1 MVRIQLATGF
11 LDVKEGT
18 AFPLN
23 FQIGDIRDVSK
34 RQGNFSKTITL
45 TGSKNNNN
53 LLNHYYDVN
62 IEEGTFNINTLTTCS
77 VIQDGLPVMEDCSMQ
92 LTGVVKTQVTDG
104 YEEQVTY
111 EVLVKDSKADFFTA
125 ITNKELTAID
135 FSDFNHTYDATNV
148 VARFSNTVVDGFKYF
163 LPGSGDAV
171 YNTQEFKP
179 AIFAKVYFDR
189 IFADAGFQ
197 YDWPSLSYDR
207 FDKLIIPYNGGVDNQ
222 DNQDFIVK
230 AEITTPLTVNGNVN
244 NGGYTNI
251 GVTPSSIAIPPTVI
265 DFTNWTELEDLQN
278 IFNPITGVYSTPFII
293 SSQNG
298 QSYDYS
304 ITMNYQ
310 LNLVN
315 TSGGTLFASNN
326 LSAAAAV
333 FYKPAL
339 GVSDN
344 TQAIIFNNIYTNAAP
359 PAGFT
364 GANNAVQCPLTI
376 PVGTTTI
383 LTQTIQTSVG
393 LSYPLLNNL
402 SLATLG
408 LNVEQV
414 YLTSNGGTYSPRFW
428 RTGSVSG
435 PAPTT
440 GDILIQAVITSISLS
455 ILPSS
460 NVIAIP
466 GIIDVNDYVPK
477 KIKQADFIKGIF
489 NMYNLYATID
499 ADQPNKLLL
508 QNRDDFYDSGAEVDW
523 TDKLAKDDEQNLS
536 FLPELTSKKIILTYA
551 ADKDNPNTT
560 YSNATNNI
568 YGQAEVIFD
577 NEYVKEVTT
586 KAVLFSPTPVIKTIF
601 GAYVPMLAGSAPETN
616 IRILYDKTE
625 AGQPLATCGQFYIYD
640 YLSVGQ
646 INQTSYPL
654 VGHFDD
660 PLTPTFDINFAICD
674 FYYYQPTSLTSNNL
688 YNRYWRRTMGQIN
701 NGKMLTA
708 MFNLKENDIQR
719 LQLNDKIRI
728 DNSWWNINKVIDY
741 DANANKLTKVELISI
756 DTEINFTPFMGPSGP
771 DVPDP
776 IPGIGPIQ
784 VLGTGHI
791 ITKKILNSNVFSN
804 QATATVMGRGN
815 VIVGGTKSVIVGD
828 GNIVS
833 EDEMITPFLRTSS
846 INGSPASTVL
856 LPSFVQTDAT
866 DVTLWNYGQG
876 GIPTNTSYG
885 EFALSSN
892 TAGSGNTASGVT
904 ALSSNTIGVA
914 NTAIGYSALPNN
926 TTGSSNTAS
935 GTGALFS
942 NTSGN
947 GNTASGQSALFSNT
961 IGLANTASGMFAL
974 VTNTIGNS
982 NTSIGVNTDSG
993 NFDASIILGRD
1004 AAATASNQFV
1014 SGSVTYPAGAVNAAV
1029 VAQTQTWDV
1038 IINGVAHKILLA

>member
-1 MVRIQLATGF
+1 MVKIQLTTGY

-23 FQIGDIRDVSK
+23 FQVGDIRDISK

-45 TGSKNNNN
+45 PGTKVNNN
-53 LLNHYYDVN
+53 LLNHYYDIN
-62 IEEGTFNINTLTTCS
+62 IVEGTFNINAITICS
-77 VIQDGLPVMEDCSMQ
+77 VIENGIPIMENATMQ
-92 LTGVVKTQVTDG
+92 LTSIKKVQLTDG
-104 YEEQVTY
+104 YEEHVDY
-111 EVLVKDSKADFFTA
+111 EVLIKDSKADFFTA

-230 AEITTPLTVNGNVN
+230 AEITAPLTINGNDN
-244 NGGYTNI
+244 LGGYSNI
-251 GVTPSSIAIPPTVI
+251 GINPLATNPTKI

-293 SSQNG
+293 SNQNG

-304 ITMNYQ
+304 ITMSYQ

-315 TSGGTLFASNN
+315 TSGGTLFASDNTG
-326 LSAAAAV
+326 SAAAV
-333 FYKPAL
+333 FYRPAL
-339 GVSDN
+339 GVN
-344 TQAIIFNNIYTNAAP
+344 VTTQPIIFNNIYINAAP

-364 GANNAVQCPLTI
+364 GANNSVECPLTI
-376 PVGTTTI
+376 APGTTNI
-383 LTQTIQTSVG
+383 LTQNIQCTIP
-393 LSYPLLNNL
+393 LSYQLLGNGFP
-402 SLATLG
+402 ATLG
-408 LNVEQV
+408 INVYQN
-414 YLTSNGGTYSPRFW
+414 YLTSTPGGTYSPRFW

-455 ILPSS
+455 ILPTS

-466 GIIDVNDYVPK
+466 GTIDVNDYVPK
-477 KIKQADFIKGIF
+477 KIKQSDFIKGLF

-508 QNRDDFYDSGAEVDW
+508 QSRDDFYDSGAEVDW

-536 FLPELTSKKIILTYA
+536 FLPELTAKKVILTYA
-551 ADKDNPNTT
+551 ADKDAPNTT
-560 YSNATNNI
+560 YTNATNNI

-577 NEYVKEVTT
+577 NEYVKEVDT
-586 KAVLFSPTPVIKTIF
+586 KPILFSPTPIIKTLF
-601 GAYVPMLAGSAPETN
+601 GAFVPMIAGSAPETN

-625 AGQPLATCGQFYIYD
+625 VGQPLATCGQFYIYD
-640 YLSVGQ
+640 YGSIGM

-701 NGKMLTA
+701 NGKMLSA
-708 MFNLKENDIQR
+708 MFNLKEDDIQR

-741 DANANKLTKVELISI
+741 DANANKLTKVELISV
-756 DTEINFTPFMGPSGP
+756 DNEINFTPFMGPSGP
-771 DVPDP
+771 DVPEPLPD
-776 IPGIGPIQ
+776 IGPVQ
-784 VLGTGHI
+784 VMATSHI
-791 ITKKILNSNVFSN
+791 NIKKIQNTNVFGN

-815 VIVGGTKSVIVGD
+815 TIVGGTRSVIVGD
-828 GNIVS
+828 GYIVS
-833 EDEMITPFLRTSS
+833 ENVIIGDSIRSTTFNGVPVGITPLVYTANLSQLGIADPTVAVMNNSFSDITWTRAGVGEYYGLINDFAVGVILNAEISVIINNSLFDGIISAQYLITTNEIYVTTSQ
-846 INGSPASTVL
+846 I
-856 LPSFVQTDAT
+856 
-866 DVTLWNYGQG
+866 
-876 GIPTNTSYG
+876 GIGYVDG
-885 EFALSSN
+885 YLI
-892 TAGSGNTASGVT
+892 
-904 ALSSNTIGVA
+904 SNTIE
-914 NTAIGYSALPNN
+914 IKYYQP
-926 TTGSSNTAS
+926 
-935 GTGALFS
+935 
-942 NTSGN
+942 
-947 GNTASGQSALFSNT
+947 
-961 IGLANTASGMFAL
+961 
-974 VTNTIGNS
+974 
-982 NTSIGVNTDSG
+982 
-993 NFDASIILGRD
+993 
-1004 AAATASNQFV
+1004 
-1014 SGSVTYPAGAVNAAV
+1014 
-1029 VAQTQTWDV
+1029 
-1038 IINGVAHKILLA
+1038 

>member
-1 MVRIQLATGF
+1 MVKIQLSTGY

-23 FQIGDIRDVSK
+23 FQVGDIRDISK

-45 TGSKNNNN
+45 PGTKVNNN
-53 LLNHYYDVN
+53 LLNHYYDIN
-62 IEEGTFNINTLTTCS
+62 IVEGTFNINAITICS
-77 VIQDGLPVMEDCSMQ
+77 VIENGIPIMDNATMQ
-92 LTGVVKTQVTDG
+92 LTSIKKVQLTDG
-104 YEEQVTY
+104 YEEHVDY
-111 EVLVKDSKADFFTA
+111 EVLIKDSKADFFTA

-189 IFADAGFQ
+189 IFSDAGFQ

-230 AEITTPLTVNGNVN
+230 AEITAPLTINGNVN
-244 NGGYTNI
+244 LGGYSYI
-251 GVTPSSIAIPPTVI
+251 GQPQSFPNPTKI

-293 SSQNG
+293 SNQNG

-304 ITMNYQ
+304 ITMSYQ

-315 TSGGTLFASNN
+315 TSGGTLYASDNT
-326 LSAAAAV
+326 SSAAAV
-333 FYKPAL
+333 FYRPAL
-339 GVSDN
+339 GVN
-344 TQAIIFNNIYTNAAP
+344 VATQPIIFNNIYTNAAP

-364 GANNAVQCPLTI
+364 GANNSVECPLTI
-376 PVGTTTI
+376 PVGTTNI
-383 LTQTIQTSVG
+383 LTQNIQTTIP
-393 LSYPLLNNL
+393 LSYQLLSNGFP
-402 SLATLG
+402 ATLG
-408 LNVEQV
+408 INVEQSI
-414 YLTSNGGTYSPRFW
+414 LSANNGGSSSRFW
-428 RTGSVSG
+428 RTGSTSG

-440 GDILIQAVITSISLS
+440 GDILIQAVITSISIS
-455 ILPSS
+455 ILPTS

-466 GIIDVNDYVPK
+466 GTIDVNDYVPK

-508 QNRDDFYDSGAEVDW
+508 QSRDDFYDSGAEVDW

-536 FLPELTSKKIILTYA
+536 FLPELTAKKLILTYA
-551 ADKDNPNTT
+551 PDKDAPNTT
-560 YSNATNNI
+560 YSNATSNI

-577 NEYVKEVTT
+577 NEYVKEVAT
-586 KAVLFSPTPVIKTIF
+586 KPILFSPTPIIKTLF
-601 GAYVPMLAGSAPETN
+601 GAFVPMIAGSAPETN

-640 YLSVGQ
+640 YGSIGM

-701 NGKMLTA
+701 NGKMLSA
-708 MFNLKENDIQR
+708 MFNLKEDDIQR

-741 DANANKLTKVELISI
+741 DANANKLTKVELISV
-756 DTEINFTPFMGPSGP
+756 DNEINFTPFMGPSGP

-776 IPGIGPIQ
+776 LPDIGPVQ
-784 VLGTGHI
+784 VMATHHI
-791 ITKKILNSNVFSN
+791 NIKKIQNTNVFGN

-815 VIVGGTKSVIVGD
+815 TIVGGTRSVIVGD
-828 GNIVS
+828 GYIVS
-833 EDEMITPFLRTSS
+833 ENEIVGDSIRSTTFNGVPVGITPLVYTANLTQLGVAAPTAAV
-846 INGSPASTVL
+846 INNSFSNITWTRAGVGEYYGLINDFAIGVIL
-856 LPSFVQTDAT
+856 LPEITVMINNMQFDGIVSAQYLITTNEIYVTTSQIGIGFV
-866 DVTLWNYGQG
+866 DVYL
-876 GIPTNTSYG
+876 
-885 EFALSSN
+885 SN
-892 TAGSGNTASGVT
+892 TT
-904 ALSSNTIGVA
+904 LEIK
-914 NTAIGYSALPNN
+914 YYQP
-926 TTGSSNTAS
+926 
-935 GTGALFS
+935 
-942 NTSGN
+942 
-947 GNTASGQSALFSNT
+947 
-961 IGLANTASGMFAL
+961 
-974 VTNTIGNS
+974 
-982 NTSIGVNTDSG
+982 
-993 NFDASIILGRD
+993 
-1004 AAATASNQFV
+1004 
-1014 SGSVTYPAGAVNAAV
+1014 
-1029 VAQTQTWDV
+1029 
-1038 IINGVAHKILLA
+1038 